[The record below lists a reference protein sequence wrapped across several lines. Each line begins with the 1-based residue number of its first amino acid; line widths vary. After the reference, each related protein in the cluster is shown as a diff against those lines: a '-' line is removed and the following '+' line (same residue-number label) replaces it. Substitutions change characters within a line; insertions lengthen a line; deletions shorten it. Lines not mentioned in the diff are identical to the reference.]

1 MYAEIQ
7 KNHGGTK
14 LKKSKVKKIKS
25 FVVLGIS
32 CLLSLILTDL
42 TGLFE
47 PVLLPNK
54 DNDEEEGYE

>member
-1 MYAEIQ
+1 M
-7 KNHGGTK
+7 KTK
-14 LKKSKVKKIKS
+14 MKKIKP

-32 CLLSLILTDL
+32 CILSLILTDL
-42 TGLFE
+42 TGAFE

>member
-1 MYAEIQ
+1 M
-7 KNHGGTK
+7 
-14 LKKSKVKKIKS
+14 KKSKVKKIKS